1 MSATGCNS
9 LEYKM
14 STTIRRCAPWP
25 VVASIGITAVLALSG
40 CSSGASSVSTDA
52 PAAANVNAAAAAALP
67 AQYKKAGV
75 VRVASDIPFPPMEM
89 FDANQKLTGFDYD
102 LGQAIG
108 AKLGVRMEFQTQA
121 FDSVIP
127 SLQSGKHDIIMSGM
141 NDTPERQKTLDFVDY
156 FHAGFSI
163 LVLKGNP
170 QNISTVLDLCGQN
183 VAVQKA
189 TVQADILHSYDAKC
203 TANGSTPI
211 KVAQLPLET
220 DVQTAV
226 RSGKAIADVVDSA
239 VAAYA
244 ATTAG
249 GGKMFQVIQDPANPA
264 GYNPVFTGIG
274 VLKKASGLSKAINI
288 ALQSVIDDGSYA
300 KILQKYALSEYAV
313 KAAGINQGS

>member
-1 MSATGCNS
+1 MCATGCNH
-9 LEYKM
+9 LENKM
-14 STTIRRCAPWP
+14 NTTIRGRAAWP
-25 VVASIGITAVLALSG
+25 VIASIGIAATLVLAG
-40 CSSGASSVSTDA
+40 CSGSAA
-52 PAAANVNAAAAAALP
+52 PAALEAPAAGHTDPAAVAALP
-67 AQYKKAGV
+67 AQYKTAGV
-75 VRVASDIPFPPMEM
+75 IKVASDIPFPPMEM

-108 AKLGVRMEFQTQA
+108 EKLGVRMEFQTPA

-127 SLQSGKHDIIMSGM
+127 SLQSGKHDVIMSGM

-170 QNISTVLDLCGQN
+170 QKITTVLDLCGQN

-189 TVQADILHSYDAKC
+189 TVQADILHGYDGKC

-211 KVAQLPLET
+211 KVAELPLET

-249 GGKMFQVIQDPANPA
+249 GGKLFEVVRDAANPA
-264 GYNPVFTGIG
+264 GYDPVFTGIG
-274 VLKKASGLSKAINI
+274 VLKKDSGLSKALNI
-288 ALQSVIDDGSYA
+288 AFQAVIADGSYA
-300 KILQKYALSEYAV
+300 KILQKYALSDYAV
-313 KAAGINQGS
+313 ESAGINQGS

>member
-1 MSATGCNS
+1 MKITH
-9 LEYKM
+9 
-14 STTIRRCAPWP
+14 RRRAWWP
-25 VVASIGITAVLALSG
+25 VAASFGVAAALALSG
-40 CSSGASSVSTDA
+40 CSGGAAPAPSDA
-52 PAAANVNAAAAAALP
+52 PAAANVDTAAAAALP

-75 VRVASDIPFPPMEM
+75 IRVASDIPFPPMEM

-108 AKLGVRMEFQTQA
+108 AKLGVRMDFQTQA

-127 SLQSGKHDIIMSGM
+127 SLQSGKHDVIMSGM

-170 QNISTVLDLCGQN
+170 QDISTVLDLCGQD

-189 TVQADILHSYDAKC
+189 TVQADILHGYDAKC
-203 TANGSTPI
+203 TANGSSPI
-211 KVAQLPLET
+211 KVAELPLET

-249 GGKMFQVIQDPANPA
+249 DGKMFEVIRDPANPA
-264 GYNPVFTGIG
+264 GYDPVFTGIG
-274 VLKKASGLSKAINI
+274 VLKKDAGLSKAINI

-300 KILQKYALSEYAV
+300 AILKKYALSDYGVE
-313 KAAGINQGS
+313 AAGINQGS